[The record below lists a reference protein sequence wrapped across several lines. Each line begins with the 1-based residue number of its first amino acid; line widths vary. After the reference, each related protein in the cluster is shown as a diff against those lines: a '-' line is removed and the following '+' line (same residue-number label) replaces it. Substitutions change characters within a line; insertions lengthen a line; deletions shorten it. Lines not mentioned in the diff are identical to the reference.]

1 MFGLAKR
8 QKDFFD
14 EFFEDFTSFPKLQ
27 SSSFMKT
34 DIKELDHGYELMI
47 EMPGFDKED
56 IKVSV
61 DQGYLVVEATHQSE
75 KETESDKNTYIKQE
89 RYYGFMKRSYY
100 IGDINLDDVKGS
112 FDKGILTLNI
122 PKNTPKLPE
131 KKYLEIK

>member
-1 MFGLAKR
+1 MFGLTKR

-89 RYYGFMKRSYY
+89 RYYGSMKRSYY